1 MTRKLIVRNNSLST
15 YNINLQGNPFKCNC
29 ALQWMLND
37 LVPKLYIIQP
47 HLLDDLRYI
56 SFNSY

>member
-1 MTRKLIVRNNSLST
+1 MARKLIVHNNSFST

-29 ALQWMLND
+29 TLQWMLND
-37 LVPKLYIIQP
+37 LVPKLYIVHP

-56 SFNSY
+56 SFNY